1 MTRTKLTGCP
11 STSTGLETWSA
22 SQDFHAL
29 AETFGTP
36 TYLFNPARL
45 RENVSDYIRLVDNP
59 SRILYPVKTN
69 PSFAVLRRLAD
80 LGCGM
85 DCASR
90 DEVDAALMAGV
101 PYGRLSYNTP
111 APEFGLIRNL
121 LRAGSTVVIDS
132 EGLLAKANAKIAAPQ
147 ALGSVMVRVNADVG
161 GDYLQQFNWEEMVSH
176 GSKTGKFGIPA
187 ERLVE
192 LLKQVSLPITGLHVH
207 VGTMMDNLATF
218 ETVLA
223 FLHRLMDDIQTRTAH
238 RIQAVNLGGG
248 LGIHFV
254 PGQSFPTIA
263 ALAAR
268 LGALKRSGVS
278 YYVEPGQS
286 LVGDTM
292 GLLTRVVGLKT
303 MRGRR
308 WAILDVGSDQLM
320 KITTVGW
327 YHQIL
332 DQRHQPLPFE
342 GPDAIGGPLCF
353 AGDTI
358 LPSTRLD
365 GIQEGEVLFLQ
376 HAGAYLEAIANR
388 FNGRRSAGLV
398 VLDEAGSHRATKPED
413 PFFSPPVQTYD
424 WGEAGLSLD
433 PAKPDP
439 AKPDP
444 EKRDTD
450 KSDTDK
456 SDTAKR
462 ETERLGAARSEAVR
476 PDDVTSGSERAGDA
490 REFTSVEIAAL
501 RSSYFGEHARDDAYE
516 ILRFSQ
522 LDRRSF
528 AFDVMTRCGVDFV
541 SVPFAMR
548 ITADAVIIAVLS
560 AMGKRIKDVSVWGSK
575 GTFQYREPI
584 QSGKRIGGTVTLSP
598 LAAATAGKHKVVAV
612 ATLDGERFSMSSEV
626 VV

>member
-424 WGEAGLSLD
+424 WGEA
-433 PAKPDP
+433 
-439 AKPDP
+439 
-444 EKRDTD
+444 
-450 KSDTDK
+450 
-456 SDTAKR
+456 
-462 ETERLGAARSEAVR
+462 RSEAVR